1 MSSGA
6 TPEKPADNDDGT
18 RQERRAEK
26 LRRKKE
32 RMKQHGKGL
41 ARVYRD
47 AVEKRKK
54 EKETDREE

>member
-1 MSSGA
+1 MSSSP
-6 TPEKPADNDDGT
+6 TPEKPADSDDGT

-47 AVEKRKK
+47 AVEKRGK
-54 EKETDREE
+54 EKESG